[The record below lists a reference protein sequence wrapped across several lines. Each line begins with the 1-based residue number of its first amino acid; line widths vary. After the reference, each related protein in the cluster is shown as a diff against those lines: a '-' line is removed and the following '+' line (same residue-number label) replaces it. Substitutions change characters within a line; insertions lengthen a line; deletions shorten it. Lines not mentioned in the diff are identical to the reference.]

1 MVKVRPIWGRCAAM
15 TSFLRI
21 LPLEKDDIPVV
32 TVWARQEGF
41 APGLGD
47 LAIYRHTDRQG
58 IWVGWL
64 GNERIG
70 CITGVRYNAA
80 YGFIGLYLVCP
91 PWRGR
96 GYGLELW
103 RHALEHLG
111 DLACVGV
118 EAAPDRSDDYAIW
131 GFQPAA
137 ATVRLQLINDGES
150 SCGLDTGG
158 AWQLLEGAAIPQRAV
173 QRFDAEREPSPR
185 PHFLAQWL
193 NHPAGSVLALV
204 DSQGRCHGFGRIR
217 PCLLQQGEGWRIGP
231 LMAETPEAVERLLHG
246 LLCRHRGVVLV
257 DAPSANPLA
266 QVVLEQLGFRQIS
279 QTLRMYRGTAPAVS
293 LQDVYGLACLELG

>member
-1 MVKVRPIWGRCAAM
+1 M

-21 LPLEKDDIPVV
+21 LPLEKDDIPAV
-32 TVWARQEGF
+32 TVWAQEEGF

-47 LAIYRHTDRQG
+47 VAIYRHTDRQG

-96 GYGLELW
+96 GYGLQLW
-103 RHALEHLG
+103 RHALEHLQ
-111 DLACVGV
+111 DLACIGV
-118 EAAPDRSDDYAIW
+118 EAAPDRADDYASW
-131 GFQPAA
+131 GFQPAS
-137 ATVRLQLINDGES
+137 ATVRWQAISDGEPAAS
-150 SCGLDTGG
+150 PEPGG
-158 AWQLLEGAAIPQRAV
+158 PWQLLAGDAIPPQAV
-173 QRFDAEREPSPR
+173 QWFDAQREPSPR

-193 NHPAGSVLALV
+193 NHRAGTVLALV
-204 DSQGRCHGFGRIR
+204 DEQGSCHGFGRIR
-217 PCLLQQGEGWRIGP
+217 PCLLHRGEGWRIGP
-231 LMAETPEAVERLLHG
+231 LMAETPEAAARLLQG
-246 LLCRHRGVVLV
+246 LLLRHAGVVLI
-257 DAPSANPLA
+257 DAPAANTQA
-266 QVVLEQLGFRQIS
+266 AAVLEQQGFSPIS
-279 QTLRMYRGTAPAVS
+279 ETLRMYRGAAPAVS

>member
-217 PCLLQQGEGWRIGP
+217 P
-231 LMAETPEAVERLLHG
+231 LMAETPEAAERLLHG